1 MKLDKLVGS
10 KAKAD
15 ILKYLVFRRQ
25 WISIRAFEAELE
37 RSFPA
42 IKKQIDQLEDAG
54 VVAIDKDN
62 TKWRSIYL
70 TPWLGQYIRQLLLY
84 MIQVDLEDYFRSHE
98 LLLKKRYYG
107 NMFGA
112 QVDVDLVLIY
122 EPLAMDYLPKIK
134 EDIDRLFDAYL
145 IRSDQN
151 KLVLLSSSE
160 FDKRYRLADKFV
172 LQLMREC
179 ATGIK
184 ETIKHTNKLDSLR

>member
-1 MKLDKLVGS
+1 MKLDKLVWS

-62 TKWRSIYL
+62 TKWRSIFL
-70 TPWLGQYIRQLLLY
+70 TPGLGQYIRQLLLY
-84 MIQVDLEDYFRSHE
+84 MIQVDLEEYFRSHE

-107 NMFGA
+107 QMFGA
-112 QVDVDLVLIY
+112 QVEVDLVLIY
-122 EPLAMDYLPKIK
+122 EPLAVDYLPKIK
-134 EDIDRLFDAYL
+134 EDIDRLFDTYL

-179 ATGIK
+179 ATGTK
-184 ETIKHTNKLDSLR
+184 WAKHPEK